1 MTHLGKQRGMARQAP
16 AKAGGV
22 TMPQAGVADLDA
34 GAELRQLRRTREAG
48 TAGGQGERSMRIGAI
63 GDDFT
68 GSGDLA
74 NMIAKTGMPTRLYA
88 GALPDRAGDEAAAV
102 VALKT
107 RTLPVAEAVAQSLAA
122 LHWLR
127 RQGAERILFKYCSTF
142 DSTPQGNIGPV
153 AEALADELGAAQVL
167 FVPSFPETGRTVYQ
181 GHLFVADRLLSESP
195 LAHHPLTPMSDPD
208 LRRWLARQSRVAVGH
223 LPLSALRGPDAAGA
237 LAGAGRFVI
246 ADAIDDQDIDRLGR
260 LARDA
265 ALVTGGSAIGA
276 GLARA
281 LGAGGTA
288 ARAWVGSDG
297 RAVLLS
303 GSCSEATLAQI
314 AAYPGPRRV
323 LRAEEALGADA
334 GVIAALADW
343 ALTQPAPALIAASQ
357 TADAVRAAQ
366 AMHGRAR
373 LAEAIEQTFARIAA
387 TLRDRGVTRFVV
399 AGGET
404 SGAVA
409 TGLGIGAF
417 DIGPEI
423 APGVPALA
431 AGPLR
436 LALKSGN
443 FGGVDFFARALSV
456 LEGA

>member
-1 MTHLGKQRGMARQAP
+1 ML
-16 AKAGGV
+16 
-22 TMPQAGVADLDA
+22 
-34 GAELRQLRRTREAG
+34 
-48 TAGGQGERSMRIGAI
+48 IGAI

-74 NMIAKTGMPTRLYA
+74 NMIAKTGMQTRLYA
-88 GALPDRAGDEAAAV
+88 GALPDRAGGEAAAV

-107 RTLPVAEAVAQSLAA
+107 RTVPVAEAVAQSLAA
-122 LHWLR
+122 MRWLR
-127 RQGAERILFKYCSTF
+127 GQGAERILFKYCSTF
-142 DSTPQGNIGPV
+142 DSTPEGNIGPV
-153 AEALADELGAAQVL
+153 AEALADALGADQVL
-167 FVPSFPETGRTVYQ
+167 FVPSFPDTGRTVYQ
-181 GHLFVADRLLSESP
+181 GHLFVGDRLLSESP

-208 LRRWLARQSRVAVGH
+208 LRRWLGRQTRLPVGH
-223 LPLSALRGPDAAGA
+223 LPLAALRGSDAAGA

-260 LARDA
+260 LLRDA
-265 ALVTGGSAIGA
+265 SLVTGGSAIGA

-281 LGAGGTA
+281 LGARPEA
-288 ARAWVGSDG
+288 AQNWSGVQGA
-297 RAVLLS
+297 AVLLS
-303 GSCSEATLAQI
+303 GSCSDATLSQI
-314 AAYPGPRRV
+314 AAYEGPQRV
-323 LRAEEALGADA
+323 LSVDEALAADA
-334 GVIAALADW
+334 GFIAGLADW
-343 ALTQPAPALIAASQ
+343 ALSRPVPALIAASQ
-357 TADAVRAAQ
+357 AADAVRAAQ
-366 AMHGRAR
+366 AAHGRERVA
-373 LAEAIEQTFARIAA
+373 AAIEGTFARLAA

-409 TGLGIGAF
+409 TGLGIEAF

-443 FGGVDFFARALSV
+443 FGGGDFFARALRV

>member
-1 MTHLGKQRGMARQAP
+1 ML
-16 AKAGGV
+16 
-22 TMPQAGVADLDA
+22 
-34 GAELRQLRRTREAG
+34 
-48 TAGGQGERSMRIGAI
+48 IGAI

-74 NMIAKTGMPTRLYA
+74 NMIAKTGMETRLYA
-88 GALPDRAGDEAAAV
+88 GALPERAGGEAAAV

-122 LHWLR
+122 MRWLR
-127 RQGAERILFKYCSTF
+127 GQGAERILFKYCSTF
-142 DSTPQGNIGPV
+142 DSTPKGNIGPV
-153 AEALADELGAAQVL
+153 AEALADELGAESVL
-167 FVPSFPETGRTVYQ
+167 FVPSFPDTGRTVYQ

-208 LRRWLARQSRVAVGH
+208 LRRWLGRQTRQPVGH
-223 LPLSALRGPDAAGA
+223 LPLAALRGPEAAAA
-237 LAGAGRFVI
+237 LARAGRFVI
-246 ADAIDDQDIDRLGR
+246 ADAIDDQDIDRLGW

-265 ALVTGGSAIGA
+265 RLVTGGSAIGA

-281 LGAGGTA
+281 LRAEAGAKAGA
-288 ARAWVGSDG
+288 ARGWQGAVGP
-297 RAVLLS
+297 AVLLS
-303 GSCSEATLAQI
+303 GSCSEATLGQI
-314 AAYPGPRRV
+314 AAYDGPSRV
-323 LRAEEALGADA
+323 LRVDEALAADA
-334 GVIAALADW
+334 DFIAGLADW
-343 ALTQPAPALIAASQ
+343 VLAQPAPALIAASQ
-357 TADAVRAAQ
+357 GADAVRAAQ
-366 AMHGRAR
+366 AAHGRER
-373 LAEAIEQTFARIAA
+373 VAEAIETTFARLAA
-387 TLRDRGVTRFVV
+387 TLRERGVTRFVV

-409 TGLGIGAF
+409 TGLGIQAF

-443 FGGVDFFARALSV
+443 FGGPDFFARALTV
-456 LEGA
+456 LEGK